1 MLEIFPLILVIVC
14 NVGYHLFSKNVPN
27 NINPFFGLII
37 TYSVA
42 FFGSVLFYF
51 LTRNNFFPESKAN
64 INLFSVLLGLVVIG
78 VEGGYMLMYQAG
90 WEISKASLI
99 ANICLSVLLVIIGA
113 LFFKE
118 ALTFKKLIGILICIL
133 GIIVIKI

>member
-27 NINPFFGLII
+27 NINPIFGLII

-42 FFGSVLFYF
+42 LFGSVLFYF
-51 LTRNNFFPESKAN
+51 LTRNSFFPESKTN
-64 INLFSVLLGLVVIG
+64 INLFSILLGIVVIG
-78 VEGGYMLMYQAG
+78 VEGGYMLMYRTG
-90 WEISKASLI
+90 WEISKASLF
-99 ANICLSVLLVIIGA
+99 ASTCLSIILVVIGA